1 MYDILQKLYCTPTIV
16 KLMKLLTFYSLQ
28 ASIHTHTHT
37 QPPQLILKMKCNVKK
52 QAKYI
57 DTSIV
62 SSAHLP
68 TA

>member
-37 QPPQLILKMKCNVKK
+37 
-52 QAKYI
+52 
-57 DTSIV
+57 
-62 SSAHLP
+62 
-68 TA
+68 TAAVNTKNEM